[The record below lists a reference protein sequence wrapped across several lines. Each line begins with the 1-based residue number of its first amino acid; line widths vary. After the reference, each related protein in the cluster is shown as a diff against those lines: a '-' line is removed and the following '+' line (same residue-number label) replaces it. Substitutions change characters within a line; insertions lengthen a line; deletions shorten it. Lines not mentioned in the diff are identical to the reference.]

1 MSRLLQLLILSDGK
15 PGHRNQSLGLAEA
28 VARLTSVQTRTIELG
43 GLPLIKK
50 IGYATDCIRQGPPP
64 DWIIATGHG
73 THLCALLMRRKFRC
87 RSIILM
93 KPSWPYSFF
102 DACLVPTHDL
112 KQGQLL
118 ATVIPTTGA
127 LNRIVPSPF
136 KESKG
141 LILIGGESK
150 DYGIDPDSLRDSI
163 AQLLSQTD
171 LEWHIAD
178 SRRTPDAFLNS
189 LDHFS
194 ATLHPHHET
203 EADWLPRLLCR
214 CQSVWVTCDSMS
226 MIYEALSSGASVG
239 ILPMPPR
246 KRTSKIARAI
256 ETLCEEGKIM
266 TLKHLHE
273 KGCLVSSAPLAE
285 ADRCAKIL
293 LEKFPLPIS

>member
-50 IGYATDCIRQGPPP
+50 IGYTTDSIRQGPPP

-112 KQGQLL
+112 KQGQVL

-127 LNRIVPSPF
+127 LNRIVPSPV

-189 LDHFS
+189 LGHFS

-214 CQSVWVTCDSMS
+214 CQSV
-226 MIYEALSSGASVG
+226 
-239 ILPMPPR
+239 
-246 KRTSKIARAI
+246 
-256 ETLCEEGKIM
+256 
-266 TLKHLHE
+266 
-273 KGCLVSSAPLAE
+273 
-285 ADRCAKIL
+285 
-293 LEKFPLPIS
+293 